1 MKVFLAILL
10 SVLAAALL
18 LVISIAGCYIAIVI
32 ITHLLY
38 KHFGDGGKDEHKS

>member
-18 LVISIAGCYIAIVI
+18 LVIATAGCYIAIVI